1 MPLDKGWGRLNQLAD
16 TSHSFYQP
24 DLWTAGLKTFGT
36 LCIVIGILIVVLFF
50 VKRFLYRDSK
60 FGQGQ
65 LLKMLSSYHVGPKQ
79 RIALI
84 DVAGEKLVIGITPEN
99 LTCLTKIENADQ
111 LARIELSQA
120 HKGTG
125 SGFDRFFRASLGGK
139 DETVEK

>member
-1 MPLDKGWGRLNQLAD
+1 LSQLAN
-16 TSHSFYQP
+16 TSHNFSQP
-24 DLWTAGLKTFGT
+24 DLWMVGLKTFGT
-36 LCIVIGILIVVLFF
+36 LCIVIGILIAVLFL
-50 VKRFLYRDSK
+50 VKRFLYRDSR

-65 LLKMLSSYHVGPKQ
+65 LIKMLSSYHVGAKQ

-111 LARIELSQA
+111 LGRIELSQA
-120 HKGTG
+120 HKGPG
-125 SGFDRFFRASLGGK
+125 GGFDRFFRASLGGK